1 MSNRLVDPLFQL
13 IHSLEKAEKRH
24 FKLYIK
30 RNSAKED
37 LKIIQLFDAIA
48 ALPEYDERI
57 LLKKLS
63 SIEKP
68 QLANL
73 KTHLYKQLLAS
84 LRLLKSNDSVDL
96 QLHEQLDYALARGI
110 NFIDTADVYSDGESE
125 KAIGRFLKTRKEKLF
140 VATKCGRQIQPHVNE
155 GYTPSVLRKYVEDSL
170 KRLQIETLDL
180 IQLHCPPTPVYYRPE
195 IFETFQR
202 PGFIYPRLITTVG
215 SDKDSEFSRLEAER
229 LNLECGFMY
238 PEQAAVCQNALNS
251 LNKSS

>member
-1 MSNRLVDPLFQL
+1 MMSNRLVDPLFQL

-48 ALPEYDERI
+48 ALPEYDDRI

-73 KTHLYKQLLAS
+73 KTHLYKQVLAS

-96 QLHEQLDYALARGI
+96 QLHEQLDYARILYSKGLYYQSLKILDKAKFVGSTKALLDHVQKSPVEQFIVATEAGI
-110 NFIDTADVYSDGESE
+110 LYQMKQAVPNKLIIPAPALESNSCACSE
-125 KAIGRFLKTRKEKLF
+125 CPYMKMNTLEKLYN
-140 VATKCGRQIQPHVNE
+140 A
-155 GYTPSVLRKYVEDSL
+155 L
-170 KRLQIETLDL
+170 
-180 IQLHCPPTPVYYRPE
+180 YYELPE
-195 IFETFQR
+195 IQVKESTQE
-202 PGFIYPRLITTVG
+202 GAL
-215 SDKDSEFSRLEAER
+215 K
-229 LNLECGFMY
+229 
-238 PEQAAVCQNALNS
+238 ALNNMLS
-251 LNKSS
+251 I